1 MEAVPFSSFACVNSF
16 KSSWSSPCC
25 FSRCLIFV
33 SSVPTL
39 LKLSRDVFVVDPVE
53 GARLDREAVVC
64 GRGGAGAVE
73 DDDEPTML
81 ALRTGARRLFCEGVC
96 ATDGRRDVTG
106 GLGATTLVGRAAT
119 LEGRTGLGVGGAAL
133 GLGGAFEGDAAEVD
147 AGLGAIF
154 GAGCEMIRIMLLS
167 RTNSPKPG
175 EQLKYRSPRTDP
187 SFLPSGVGSSI
198 PSQRPSAT
206 WMGPM
211 YCMRPC

>member
-1 MEAVPFSSFACVNSF
+1 M
-16 KSSWSSPCC
+16 
-25 FSRCLIFV
+25 
-33 SSVPTL
+33 
-39 LKLSRDVFVVDPVE
+39 LSRDVFVVDPVE

-64 GRGGAGAVE
+64 GLGGAGAVD

-81 ALRTGARRLFCEGVC
+81 ALRTGARRLFCEADC
-96 ATDGRRDVTG
+96 ATGA
-106 GLGATTLVGRAAT
+106 LGPTTLVGRAAT

-133 GLGGAFEGDAAEVD
+133 GRGGAFEGDAAEVD

-175 EQLKYRSPRTDP
+175 GQLKYRSPRTDP

-206 WMGPM
+206 WIGPM
-211 YCMRPC
+211 YCIRPC